1 MMDIKSKM
9 ETPMDN
15 LVTTSS
21 GWALAADGLQWI
33 LERKYRNRFQPV
45 AFVRSSKDILA
56 RCMSEAGVP
65 ANTAGEL
72 LKDLPPTFNEWAP
85 KANRSVL
92 QEVSS

>member
-1 MMDIKSKM
+1 M
-9 ETPMDN
+9 ETRTEN
-15 LVTTSS
+15 LVITSS

-56 RCMSEAGVP
+56 RCMSEAGVSSD
-65 ANTAGEL
+65 TAGEL

-85 KANRSVL
+85 GANRSVL

>member
-1 MMDIKSKM
+1 M
-9 ETPMDN
+9 EN
-15 LVTTSS
+15 LLTTSS

-33 LERKYRNRFQPV
+33 LQRRYGGQLRAV

-65 ANTAGEL
+65 ADTAGEL

-85 KANRSVL
+85 GAKISCYRRFPPKR
-92 QEVSS
+92 VSD

>member
-1 MMDIKSKM
+1 
-9 ETPMDN
+9 MDN
-15 LVTTSS
+15 LVTISS

-33 LERKYRNRFQPV
+33 LERKYRDQFQPV

-72 LKDLPPTFNEWAP
+72 LRDLPPTFIELAP
-85 KANRSVL
+85 GAKISVL
-92 QEVSS
+92 QVVSS